1 MKSEIGVTIYGALGN
16 GATIRMPGR
25 NNPAVALQSDTLKSL
40 IDQIR
45 EAAKLMAAGE
55 LAEAGDELSSVGEF
69 LENLYRGLIADITAE
84 GESLV

>member
-1 MKSEIGVTIYGALGN
+1 M
-16 GATIRMPGR
+16 
-25 NNPAVALQSDTLKSL
+25 

-45 EAAKLMAAGE
+45 GVEKLVAAGE
-55 LAEAGDELSSVGEF
+55 LAEAGDELSGVSEF